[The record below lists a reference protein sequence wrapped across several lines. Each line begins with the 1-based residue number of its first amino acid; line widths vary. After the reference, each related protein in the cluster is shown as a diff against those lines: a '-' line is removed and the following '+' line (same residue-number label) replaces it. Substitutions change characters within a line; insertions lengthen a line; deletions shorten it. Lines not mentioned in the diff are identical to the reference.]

1 MIGWPAL
8 PVGAQRAFRF
18 SSLLA
23 WDRNM
28 CSVLSFGE
36 ELGLGSGWMQPDRP
50 VNGYD
55 SHSVGVVGFQEGSRH
70 LAGVLFDRQG
80 DQDRQDLREGH
91 LVAVPVK

>member
-23 WDRNM
+23 CDRNRS
-28 CSVLSFGE
+28 SVFSLGE
-36 ELGLGSGWMQPDRP
+36 VLKLGSGWTQPDRL

-55 SHSVGVVGFQEGSRH
+55 SRSVGVCGVQEGSRH

-80 DQDRQDLREGH
+80 NQDRQDLREGH